1 MKFHFSFQKVL
12 DVKEKEKE
20 QAQLEFGVIKRAQ
33 TELQEKIDRLHALK
47 ESYLVEYNHVH
58 QKTVLE
64 ILQIQEHINEVDRY
78 TRQLTLQCNQL
89 DREIDTKQQVLVD
102 RAKEE
107 KVWQQLKNKSFD
119 SFQKQMEQK
128 EQAILDEMAVLRFS
142 RPM

>member
-1 MKFHFSFQKVL
+1 KFHFSFQKVL

-20 QAQLEFGVIKRAQ
+20 QAQLEFGVVKRAQ
-33 TELQEKIDRLHALK
+33 TELLEKIDRLHALK
-47 ESYLVEYNHVH
+47 ESYLTEYNHVH

-64 ILQIQEHINEVDRY
+64 ILQIQEHINEVERHI
-78 TRQLTLQCNQL
+78 RQLTLQCNQL
-89 DREIDTKQQVLVD
+89 DQEVDTKQQVLVD

-107 KVWQQLKNKSFD
+107 KVWQQLKKKSFD